1 MPRGRKKT
9 IPKVRPPKTATVD
22 VDLTVPPFHVCF
34 PHLLTHTD
42 GDDHKKCWFS
52 CPEHME
58 SYIKRYNLKKGTF
71 SVSETQPK
79 NPLDIFFNEKV

>member
-9 IPKVRPPKTATVD
+9 TPTVKPPKVQTAN

-34 PHLLTHTD
+34 PHLLIHTD
-42 GDDHKKCWFS
+42 GNDDKKCWFS

-58 SYIKRYNLKKGTF
+58 TYIQRYKLKKGTYQ
-71 SVSETQPK
+71 VSKTEPK
-79 NPLDIFFNEKV
+79 NPLDAFFQL